1 MTNRRTQSSRSGF
14 TGLGIAPDLLDAI
27 DRLKFTEPTPI
38 QRQSIPITIEGKD
51 LIAIAQTGTGKT
63 LAYGVPMIQ
72 RLAQIKGRGLVIA
85 PTRELALQVDE
96 ALHAVGRSQGLRT
109 VVLIGGASMTT
120 QLHALKRKPRVI
132 VATPGRLLDHLDRRT
147 VSLSDVRIL
156 VLDEADRMLD
166 MGFAPQINK
175 ILAGVPK
182 KRQTMLF
189 SATIPK
195 EIMTL
200 AQREMD
206 LPIHVEIA
214 PSGTAPDK
222 IVQEMFF
229 VEKRAKTQL
238 LEVMLERYL
247 GPVLI
252 FTRTKYGAGK
262 LAREVRSMGH
272 TAAEIHSNRSLA
284 QRREALNGF
293 KSGKYRALVATDVAS
308 RGIDVTG
315 IELVVNYDLPTNTED
330 YVHRIGRTGRAGL
343 AGRSVSFA
351 TLDQKKD
358 VKSIERLIRTDLP
371 LSELPALPP
380 RRKRTP
386 ATETP
391 GSSRPPRRR
400 PSAKRPSKKPSRPY
414 GQSRRRSRKRTPAT
428 KSPGSSRPPRR
439 RPSAKQPSRKPSR
452 PYGQSRK
459 KSRKGPK
466 REK

>member
-1 MTNRRTQSSRSGF
+1 M
-14 TGLGIAPDLLDAI
+14 GIAPGLLEAI
-27 DRLKFTEPTPI
+27 NRLKFTEPTPI
-38 QRQSIPITIEGKD
+38 QRQSIPITIKGKD

-63 LAYGVPMIQ
+63 LAYGIPLIQ
-72 RLAQIKGRGLVIA
+72 RLAQIKGRGLVIT

-96 ALHAVGRSQGLRT
+96 ALNAVGRSLGLRT
-109 VVLIGGASMTT
+109 TVLIGGASMAT
-120 QLHALKRKPRVI
+120 QLLSLRRKPRVI
-132 VATPGRLLDHLDRRT
+132 IATPGRLIDHLEHRT
-147 VSLSDVRIL
+147 VSLGDVHIL

-175 ILAGVPK
+175 ILAVVPK
-182 KRQTMLF
+182 KRQMMLF
-189 SATIPK
+189 SATIPE

-200 AQREMD
+200 ARREMD

-229 VEKRAKTQL
+229 VEKGAKTQL

-252 FTRTKYGAGK
+252 FTRTKYGASK
-262 LAREVRSMGH
+262 LTRQVRSMGH
-272 TAAEIHSNRSLA
+272 TAAEIHSNRSLP
-284 QRREALNGF
+284 QRREALDGF

-308 RGIDVTG
+308 RGIDVSG

-343 AGRSVSFA
+343 SGRSVSFA

-358 VKSIERLIRTDLP
+358 VKSIELLIRSNLP
-371 LSELPALPP
+371 LSTLPVLP
-380 RRKRTP
+380 
-386 ATETP
+386 
-391 GSSRPPRRR
+391 PPRRR
-400 PSAKRPSKKPSRPY
+400 MPATESRDSSQTPRRQPSAQRPSKKPSRPRR
-414 GQSRRRSRKRTPAT
+414 QSER
-428 KSPGSSRPPRR
+428 
-439 RPSAKQPSRKPSR
+439 
-452 PYGQSRK
+452 
-459 KSRKGPK
+459 KSRKGWK